1 MQGPIASPAR
11 MPWGFVSVLS
21 TAVLISYGTL
31 FYAFA
36 LVIEPMERELGWS
49 KTALTAAFSLA
60 LGSSALFSVPVGRLI
75 DLGHGRV
82 VMTGGSVLAAVLLA
96 LWAWTDS
103 YPAFLLIWFG
113 IGIAMAAV
121 FYEPAFAV
129 LAEHLGLLTRRGIT
143 FMTLVAGFAST
154 IFIPLTHLLIEAYG
168 WRGALLV
175 LAGLNLGLCAVL
187 HGLSIPGASG
197 PVHHAIHSQPVP
209 SPSNARRVLSSWS
222 FWFFVVTS
230 VLQGMISTGIPVHLI
245 PMLLE
250 RGFTID
256 AAVAAFAVIG
266 PAQVAARFL
275 TGFGER
281 ALSLKGIGVLTMAL
295 NVLAFGLLPFIP
307 AGSWA
312 IMAFAAFY
320 GASNGMMT
328 IVRAL
333 LPPELF
339 GREDYGTIQGMISLP
354 VRIAMAVT
362 PFAFG
367 ALWAWWG
374 NYDAVVLV
382 CFLMAFCSLVA
393 FMLNLAAARSGGSG

>member
-1 MQGPIASPAR
+1 MSSPAR
-11 MPWGFVSVLS
+11 MPWGLVSALS
-21 TAVLISYGTL
+21 TAVLISYGTI

-36 LVIEPMERELGWS
+36 LIIEPMERELGWS
-49 KTALTAAFSLA
+49 KTALSAAFSLA

-75 DLGHGRV
+75 DLGHGRA
-82 VMTGGSVLAAVLLA
+82 VMTGGSVLAALLLA
-96 LWAWTDS
+96 LWAWTDN
-103 YPAFLLIWFG
+103 YPTFLLIWFG
-113 IGIAMAAV
+113 LGIVMAAV

-129 LAEHLGLLTRRGIT
+129 LAGQLGLLTRRGIT
-143 FMTLVAGFAST
+143 IMTLVAGFAST
-154 IFIPLTHLLIEAYG
+154 VFIPLTHVLIEGFG

-175 LAGLNLGLCAVL
+175 LAAMNLGLCAVL
-187 HGLSIPGASG
+187 EALCIPGATG
-197 PVHHAIHSQPVP
+197 PVRHPAPAHVSAAASDP
-209 SPSNARRVLSSWS
+209 RRVLSSAS

-230 VLQGMISTGIPVHLI
+230 VLQGMISTGIPVHLV
-245 PMLLE
+245 PMLVE
-250 RGFTID
+250 RGFSLD

-307 AGSWA
+307 AGSWL
-312 IMAFAAFY
+312 IMLFAAFY

-339 GREDYGTIQGMISLP
+339 GRENYGVIQGMISLP
-354 VRIAMAVT
+354 VRVAMAAT

-367 ALWAWWG
+367 IIWAWWG
-374 NYDAVVLV
+374 TYEAVMAL
-382 CFLMAFCSLVA
+382 CFLMAFGSLVA
-393 FMLNLAAARSGGSG
+393 FMLNLAAAKSSESR

>member
-1 MQGPIASPAR
+1 MSSPAR
-11 MPWGFVSVLS
+11 MPWGLISALS
-21 TAVLISYGTL
+21 TAVLISYGTI

-75 DLGHGRV
+75 DLGHGRA
-82 VMTGGSVLAAVLLA
+82 VMTGGSVLAALLLA
-96 LWAWTDS
+96 LWAQTDN
-103 YPAFLLIWFG
+103 YLGFLLIWFG
-113 IGIAMAAV
+113 LGIAMSAV
-121 FYEPAFAV
+121 LYEPAFAV
-129 LAEHLGLLTRRGIT
+129 LAGHLGLLTRRGIT
-143 FMTLVAGFAST
+143 IMTLVAGFAST
-154 IFIPLTHLLIEAYG
+154 VFIPLTHLLIESFG

-175 LAGLNLGLCAVL
+175 LAAMNLGLCAVL
-187 HGLSIPGASG
+187 EGLSIPRAAG
-197 PVHHAIHSQPVP
+197 PVEHPGAAHAAAPPV
-209 SPSNARRVLSSWS
+209 SNPRRVLSSAS

-245 PMLLE
+245 PMLVE
-250 RGFTID
+250 RGFSLD
-256 AAVAAFAVIG
+256 MGVVAYAVIG

-275 TGFGER
+275 SGLGER
-281 ALSLKGIGVLTMAL
+281 ALSLKGIGVLTMGL
-295 NVLAFGLLPFIP
+295 NVLAFALLPFIP
-307 AGSWA
+307 AGSWLVMVFVA
-312 IMAFAAFY
+312 LY

-339 GREDYGTIQGMISLP
+339 GREDYGAIQGMIAMP
-354 VRIAMAVT
+354 VRIAMAAT

-374 NYDAVVLV
+374 DYDAVVAS
-382 CFLMAFCSLVA
+382 CFAMAFGSFAA
-393 FMLNLAAARSGGSG
+393 FMLNLAVARNGGSR

>member
-1 MQGPIASPAR
+1 MSSPAR
-11 MPWGFVSVLS
+11 MPWRFVSALS
-21 TAVLISYGTL
+21 IAVTISYGTI

-36 LVIEPMERELGWS
+36 LIIDPMERELGWS

-75 DLGHGRV
+75 DLGHGRT
-82 VMTGGSVLAAVLLA
+82 VMTGGSILAALLLG
-96 LWAWTDS
+96 LWAMVS
-103 YPAFLLIWFG
+103 NYPAFMMIWFG
-113 IGIAMAAV
+113 LGIAMSAV
-121 FYEPAFAV
+121 LYEPAFAV
-129 LAEHLGLLTRRGIT
+129 LAGHLGLLTRRGIT
-143 FMTLVAGFAST
+143 VMTLVAGFAST
-154 IFIPLTHLLIEAYG
+154 IFIPLTHLLIEALG
-168 WRGALLV
+168 WRTALLV
-175 LAGLNLGLCAVL
+175 LAALNLGLCAVL
-187 HGLSIPGASG
+187 QGLSIPGAAGRVGHGHPS
-197 PVHHAIHSQPVP
+197 HTQP
-209 SPSNARRVLSSWS
+209 SAANARRVLSSAS

-245 PMLLE
+245 PMLVE
-250 RGFTID
+250 RGFSLD
-256 AAVAAFAVIG
+256 AAVAAFAVVG

-281 ALSLKGIGVLTMAL
+281 ALSLKGIGVLTMGL

-307 AGSWA
+307 AGSWL
-312 IMAFAAFY
+312 IMLFAAFY

-339 GREDYGTIQGMISLP
+339 GRENYGVIQGMISLP
-354 VRIAMAVT
+354 VRVAMAAT

-374 NYDAVVLV
+374 SYGAVVAS
-382 CFLMAFCSLVA
+382 CFGMALCSFVT
-393 FMLNLAAARSGGSG
+393 FMLNLAVARNGGTH

>member
-1 MQGPIASPAR
+1 MSSPAR
-11 MPWGFVSVLS
+11 MPWRFVSALS
-21 TAVLISYGTL
+21 IAVTISYGTI

-36 LVIEPMERELGWS
+36 LIIEPMEQELGWS

-75 DLGHGRV
+75 DLGHGRA
-82 VMTGGSVLAAVLLA
+82 VMTGGSILAALLLG
-96 LWAWTDS
+96 LWALVS
-103 YPAFLLIWFG
+103 NYPAFMAIWFG
-113 IGIAMAAV
+113 LGIAMSAV
-121 FYEPAFAV
+121 LYEPAFAV
-129 LAEHLGLLTRRGIT
+129 LAGHLGLLTRRGIT
-143 FMTLVAGFAST
+143 VMTLVAGFAST
-154 IFIPLTHLLIEAYG
+154 IFIPLTHLLIEALG
-168 WRGALLV
+168 WRTALLL
-175 LAGLNLGLCAVL
+175 LAALNLGLCAVL
-187 HGLSIPGASG
+187 HGLSIPGAAGRVGHGHPS
-197 PVHHAIHSQPVP
+197 HAQPLAA
-209 SPSNARRVLSSWS
+209 NARRVLASAS

-245 PMLLE
+245 PMLVE
-250 RGFTID
+250 RGFSLD
-256 AAVAAFAVIG
+256 AAVAAFAVVG

-281 ALSLKGIGVLTMAL
+281 ALSLKGIGILTMGL

-307 AGSWA
+307 AGSWL
-312 IMAFAAFY
+312 IVLFAAFY

-339 GREDYGTIQGMISLP
+339 GREDYGVIQGMISLP
-354 VRIAMAVT
+354 VRVAMAAT

-374 NYDAVVLV
+374 SYGAVVAS
-382 CFLMAFCSLVA
+382 CFGMALCSFVT
-393 FMLNLAAARSGGSG
+393 FMLNLAVARNSGTH

>member
-1 MQGPIASPAR
+1 MSPPDR
-11 MPWGFVSVLS
+11 MPWAFVCALS
-21 TAVLISYGTL
+21 TAVLVSYGTI

-49 KTALTAAFSLA
+49 KTGLTAAFSLA

-75 DLGHGRV
+75 DLGHGRA
-82 VMTGGSVLAAVLLA
+82 VMTGGSVLAALLLA
-96 LWAWTDS
+96 LWALTAS

-113 IGIAMAAV
+113 LGIAMSAV
-121 FYEPAFAV
+121 LYEPAFAV
-129 LAEHLGLLTRRGIT
+129 LAGHLGLLTRRGIT
-143 FMTLVAGFAST
+143 VMTLVAGFAST
-154 IFIPLTHLLIEAYG
+154 VFIPLTHLLIEAYG
-168 WRGALLV
+168 WRQALLV
-175 LAGLNLGLCAVL
+175 LAAMNLGVCAVL
-187 HGLSIPGASG
+187 EGFSIPAATRR
-197 PVHHAIHSQPVP
+197 VAHADGTRSATTAA
-209 SPSNARRVLSSWS
+209 NARRVLASAS

-245 PMLLE
+245 PMLVE
-250 RGFTID
+250 RGFGLD

-266 PAQVAARFL
+266 PAQVAARFV
-275 TGFGER
+275 TGFGVR
-281 ALSLKGIGVLTMAL
+281 ALSLRGIGILTMGL

-307 AGSWA
+307 AGSWL
-312 IMAFAAFY
+312 ILVFAAFY

-339 GREDYGTIQGMISLP
+339 GRNDYGVIQGMISLP
-354 VRIAMAVT
+354 VRIAMAAT

-374 NYDAVVLV
+374 SYAAVVAS
-382 CFLMAFCSLVA
+382 CFAMALCSFVS
-393 FMLNLAAARSGGSG
+393 FMLNLVVAKKGEPS

>member
-1 MQGPIASPAR
+1 
-11 MPWGFVSVLS
+11 MPWAFLTALS
-21 TAVLISYGTL
+21 TAVLVSYGTL

-36 LVIEPMERELGWS
+36 LVIDPMERELGWS

-75 DLGHGRV
+75 DLGHGRA

-96 LWAWTDS
+96 LWAQTES

-113 IGIAMAAV
+113 LGIAMAAV

-129 LAEHLGLLTRRGIT
+129 LAAHLGLLTRRGIT
-143 FMTLVAGFAST
+143 LMTLVAGFAST
-154 IFIPLTHLLIEAYG
+154 IFLPLTHLLIESYG
-168 WRGALLV
+168 WRGAILV
-175 LAGLNLGLCAVL
+175 LAALNLGLCAVL
-187 HGLSIPGASG
+187 HGLSIPGPSRQVRHTTHDRPVAS
-197 PVHHAIHSQPVP
+197 A
-209 SPSNARRVLSSWS
+209 SNARRVLSSAS

-230 VLQGMISTGIPVHLI
+230 VLQGMISTGIPVHLV
-245 PMLLE
+245 PMLTE
-250 RGFTID
+250 RGFSID

-307 AGSWA
+307 AGSWL
-312 IMAFAAFY
+312 IMLFAAFY

-339 GREDYGTIQGMISLP
+339 GREDYGAIQGMISLP
-354 VRIAMAVT
+354 VRIAMAAT

-382 CFLMAFCSLVA
+382 CFLMAFCSLVS

>member
-1 MQGPIASPAR
+1 
-11 MPWGFVSVLS
+11 MPWRFVSALS
-21 TAVLISYGTL
+21 IAVTISYGTI

-36 LVIEPMERELGWS
+36 LIIDPMERELGWS

-75 DLGHGRV
+75 DLGYGRA
-82 VMTGGSVLAAVLLA
+82 VMTGGSILAAILLG
-96 LWAWTDS
+96 LWALTAD
-103 YPAFLLIWFG
+103 YLAFMAIWFG
-113 IGIAMAAV
+113 LGVAMSAV
-121 FYEPAFAV
+121 LYEPAFAV
-129 LAEHLGLLTRRGIT
+129 LAGHLGLMTRRGIT
-143 FMTLVAGFAST
+143 MMTLVAGFAST
-154 IFIPLTHLLIEAYG
+154 VFIPLTHLLIEAYG

-175 LAGLNLGLCAVL
+175 LAAMNLGFCAVL
-187 HGLSIPGASG
+187 HGFSIPGASG
-197 PVHHAIHSQPVP
+197 RIGHGHP
-209 SPSNARRVLSSWS
+209 SPSAAPTSNPRRVLRSAS

-245 PMLLE
+245 PLLVE
-250 RGFTID
+250 RGFSLD

-281 ALSLKGIGVLTMAL
+281 ALSLKGIGILTMGL

-307 AGSWA
+307 AGSWL
-312 IMAFAAFY
+312 IMVFAAFY

-339 GREDYGTIQGMISLP
+339 GREDYGVIQGMISFP
-354 VRIAMAVT
+354 VRIAMAAT

-374 NYDAVVLV
+374 SYMAVVGSCLA
-382 CFLMAFCSLVA
+382 MALCSFVT
-393 FMLNLAAARSGGSG
+393 FMLNLVVARSSESY

>member
-1 MQGPIASPAR
+1 
-11 MPWGFVSVLS
+11 MPWGFVSALS
-21 TAVLISYGTL
+21 TAVLISYGTI

-75 DLGHGRV
+75 DLGHGRA
-82 VMTGGSVLAAVLLA
+82 VMTGGSILAALLLA
-96 LWAWTDS
+96 LWAWTDN
-103 YPAFLLIWFG
+103 YPTFLLIWFG
-113 IGIAMAAV
+113 LGIAMATV

-129 LAEHLGLLTRRGIT
+129 LAGHLGLLTRRGIT
-143 FMTLVAGFAST
+143 IMTLVAGFAST
-154 IFIPLTHLLIEAYG
+154 VFIPLTHWLIEIYG
-168 WRGALLV
+168 WRGALMV
-175 LAGLNLGLCAVL
+175 LAGMNLGLCAVL
-187 HGLSIPGASG
+187 EGWSIPRAAG
-197 PVHHAIHSQPVP
+197 PVEHRGAAHTAAPA
-209 SPSNARRVLSSWS
+209 SNPRRVLSSAS

-245 PMLLE
+245 PMLVE
-250 RGFTID
+250 QGFSID
-256 AAVAAFAVIG
+256 AAVAAFAVVG
-266 PAQVAARFL
+266 PAQVAGRFL

-281 ALSLKGIGVLTMAL
+281 ALSLKGIGVVTMAL

-307 AGSWA
+307 AGSWL
-312 IMAFAAFY
+312 IMLFAAFY

-339 GREDYGTIQGMISLP
+339 GRENYGLIQGMISLP
-354 VRIAMAVT
+354 VRVAMAAT

-374 NYDAVVLV
+374 NYDAVVIV
-382 CFLMAFCSLVA
+382 CFLMAFSSLVT
-393 FMLNLAAARSGGSG
+393 FMLNLAAAKNGESR